1 MKKALA
7 KIQKT
12 EINTYIDE
20 FVKARQKYF
29 TDGQEWL
36 EAKVTDEKIYV
47 QIDRKQLE
55 EELDDMIKIS
65 LQFGRVLP
73 LEMKIQVRKVAGGA
87 EISYMDNGAGS
98 WRCQVTHEGSDM
110 EVYQVGKII
119 KERFPVLES
128 YDMTLE
134 ASVTK
139 MMWAL
144 GQTRDMEKFKE
155 LFYTTINHDLLF
167 L

>member
-29 TDGQEWL
+29 TVGQEWL

-65 LQFGRVLP
+65 LQFGKVLP
-73 LEMKIQVRKVAGGA
+73 LEMKIHQLHGQRCRKLEMRPDLCTG
-87 EISYMDNGAGS
+87 ES
-98 WRCQVTHEGSDM
+98 WKRSFC
-110 EVYQVGKII
+110 GK
-119 KERFPVLES
+119 
-128 YDMTLE
+128 
-134 ASVTK
+134 K
-139 MMWAL
+139 MGRTDCIM
-144 GQTRDMEKFKE
+144 
-155 LFYTTINHDLLF
+155 
-167 L
+167 

>member
-55 EELDDMIKIS
+55 EELEEELDDMIKIS

-98 WRCQVTHEGSDM
+98 WRCGRIYAPEKAG
-110 EVYQVGKII
+110 
-119 KERFPVLES
+119 RA
-128 YDMTLE
+128 
-134 ASVTK
+134 ASP
-139 MMWAL
+139 
-144 GQTRDMEKFKE
+144 EKRWGVQ
-155 LFYTTINHDLLF
+155 IA
-167 L
+167 

>member
-20 FVKARQKYF
+20 FVKARKKYF

-65 LQFGRVLP
+65 LQFGKVLP

-87 EISYMDNGAGS
+87 EISYMDNGGYLHSGEWNGWLHSLDILDLFRDLSAELLKAG
-98 WRCQVTHEGSDM
+98 E
-110 EVYQVGKII
+110 
-119 KERFPVLES
+119 
-128 YDMTLE
+128 
-134 ASVTK
+134 TK
-139 MMWAL
+139 
-144 GQTRDMEKFKE
+144 GNRTFIYIEKGIE
-155 LFYTTINHDLLF
+155 YRQR
-167 L
+167 

>member
-29 TDGQEWL
+29 TVGQEWL

-55 EELDDMIKIS
+55 EELEDSGTKGCRRS
-65 LQFGRVLP
+65 RNQLHGQWCRK
-73 LEMKIQVRKVAGGA
+73 LEMRPDLCTGESRK
-87 EISYMDNGAGS
+87 S
-98 WRCQVTHEGSDM
+98 
-110 EVYQVGKII
+110 
-119 KERFPVLES
+119 RFPGK
-128 YDMTLE
+128 
-134 ASVTK
+134 K
-139 MMWAL
+139 MGRTDCIM
-144 GQTRDMEKFKE
+144 
-155 LFYTTINHDLLF
+155 
-167 L
+167 

>member
-1 MKKALA
+1 MKNALA

-29 TDGQEWL
+29 TVGQEWL

-65 LQFGRVLP
+65 LQFGKVLP

-98 WRCQVTHEGSDM
+98 WRCGRIYAPEKAG
-110 EVYQVGKII
+110 
-119 KERFPVLES
+119 RA
-128 YDMTLE
+128 
-134 ASVTK
+134 ASP
-139 MMWAL
+139 
-144 GQTRDMEKFKE
+144 EKRWGVQ
-155 LFYTTINHDLLF
+155 IA
-167 L
+167 

>member
-73 LEMKIQVRKVAGGA
+73 LEMKIQVRKVAGGGRNQLHGQWCRKL
-87 EISYMDNGAGS
+87 EMRPDLCSGES
-98 WRCQVTHEGSDM
+98 RKSSFP
-110 EVYQVGKII
+110 GK
-119 KERFPVLES
+119 
-128 YDMTLE
+128 
-134 ASVTK
+134 K
-139 MMWAL
+139 M
-144 GQTRDMEKFKE
+144 GRTDCIR
-155 LFYTTINHDLLF
+155 
-167 L
+167 

>member
-1 MKKALA
+1 MLVKEAFDRKKALA

-98 WRCQVTHEGSDM
+98 WRCGRI
-110 EVYQVGKII
+110 Y
-119 KERFPVLES
+119 
-128 YDMTLE
+128 
-134 ASVTK
+134 AS
-139 MMWAL
+139 
-144 GQTRDMEKFKE
+144 EKAGRAASPEKRWGVQ
-155 LFYTTINHDLLF
+155 IA
-167 L
+167 

>member
-29 TDGQEWL
+29 TVGQEWL

-65 LQFGRVLP
+65 LQFGKVLP
-73 LEMKIQVRKVAGGA
+73 LEMKIQVKCTGLQEFVSLQFQKD
-87 EISYMDNGAGS
+87 I
-98 WRCQVTHEGSDM
+98 
-110 EVYQVGKII
+110 
-119 KERFPVLES
+119 
-128 YDMTLE
+128 
-134 ASVTK
+134 
-139 MMWAL
+139 
-144 GQTRDMEKFKE
+144 
-155 LFYTTINHDLLF
+155 LL
-167 L
+167 

>member
-1 MKKALA
+1 MWMLVKEAFVMKKALA

-87 EISYMDNGAGS
+87 EISYMDNGAGR
-98 WRCQVTHEGSDM
+98 WRCGRIYAPEKAG
-110 EVYQVGKII
+110 
-119 KERFPVLES
+119 RA
-128 YDMTLE
+128 
-134 ASVTK
+134 ASP
-139 MMWAL
+139 
-144 GQTRDMEKFKE
+144 EKRWGVQ
-155 LFYTTINHDLLF
+155 IA
-167 L
+167 

>member
-1 MKKALA
+1 MKRALA

-36 EAKVTDEKIYV
+36 EAKVIDEKIYV
-47 QIDRKQLE
+47 QVDRKQLE

-65 LQFGRVLP
+65 LQFGKVLP

-87 EISYMDNGAGS
+87 ENQLHGQRCRKLEVRPDLCTGES
-98 WRCQVTHEGSDM
+98 WKRSFC
-110 EVYQVGKII
+110 GK
-119 KERFPVLES
+119 
-128 YDMTLE
+128 
-134 ASVTK
+134 K
-139 MMWAL
+139 MGRTDCIM
-144 GQTRDMEKFKE
+144 
-155 LFYTTINHDLLF
+155 
-167 L
+167 